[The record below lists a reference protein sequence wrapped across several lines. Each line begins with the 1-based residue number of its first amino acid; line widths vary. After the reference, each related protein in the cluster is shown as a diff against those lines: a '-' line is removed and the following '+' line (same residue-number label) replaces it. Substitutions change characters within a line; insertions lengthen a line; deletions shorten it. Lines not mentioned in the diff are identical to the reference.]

1 MLSEFL
7 TTNHD
12 LIVANSRAKVALR
25 PAPRATSVELEIGI
39 PLFLDQLISTLQ
51 IQESRKERQHSDHQI
66 GLSAAKHGKVLQE
79 MGFTAAQVIH
89 DYGNVCQSVTELAVK
104 LNAPITVDEF
114 RTLNRCL
121 DEAMA
126 EAVSE
131 FGRQRE
137 TAISNDETERRA
149 SANEVLD
156 LLSKSMLAFEAL
168 KTGSIGLGGATGT
181 LLGRNLTRMREL
193 IDRSLVERVPMQGAK
208 EGNESYAST
217 KR

>member
-1 MLSEFL
+1 
-7 TTNHD
+7 
-12 LIVANSRAKVALR
+12 
-25 PAPRATSVELEIGI
+25 
-39 PLFLDQLISTLQ
+39 
-51 IQESRKERQHSDHQI
+51 
-66 GLSAAKHGKVLQE
+66 

-89 DYGNVCQSVTELAVK
+89 DYGNVCQSITELAVR
-104 LNAPITVDEF
+104 LDAPITTDEF

-137 TAISNDETERRA
+137 TSISNDETERRA

-156 LLSKSMLAFEAL
+156 LLSKSTLAFEAL
-168 KTGSIGLGGATGT
+168 KTGSIGVGGATGT
-181 LLGRNLTRMREL
+181 LLGRNLTRMRDL
-193 IDRSLVERVPMQGAK
+193 IDQSLAEKVPVQGEKAR
-208 EGNESYAST
+208 NESSTAGST